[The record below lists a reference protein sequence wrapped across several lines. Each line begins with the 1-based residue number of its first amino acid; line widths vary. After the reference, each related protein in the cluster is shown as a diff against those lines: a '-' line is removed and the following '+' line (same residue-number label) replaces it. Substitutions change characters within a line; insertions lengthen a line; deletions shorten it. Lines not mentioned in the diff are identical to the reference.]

1 MIVRLW
7 QLARE
12 LPMEQFFHAL
22 IAICGFLVVLRVVTF
37 ALRVRAGEH
46 RPGDDPTTPAPSVAP
61 AKPFQEKNRQAERA
75 VTTEW
80 TTSFFRR
87 VTGLVGGLY
96 PHSLMGRMVVTFS
109 AIVATFGLLT
119 TATVYFMLSASLR
132 VHAGARTSTTAV
144 TIGDSVSGFLIKKDI
159 GGLRAFLRSYADRAG
174 AAYAVVENHS
184 GQILAHSLPVLPD
197 EVKQEL
203 PNGSPQQR
211 GARLVMIGGRGVR
224 EVAVPVAGEI
234 AGTVRL
240 GIWRDDFESEIAR
253 TLAPFLR
260 SILLIVGVG
269 ILLVV
274 YLAWKLCRPIDRLA
288 KTAQLISDGDLLAPS
303 LDVDDP
309 TEVGEL
315 SRSLERL
322 RSSVHAAMSRLSLER

>member
-1 MIVRLW
+1 
-7 QLARE
+7 
-12 LPMEQFFHAL
+12 
-22 IAICGFLVVLRVVTF
+22 
-37 ALRVRAGEH
+37 
-46 RPGDDPTTPAPSVAP
+46 
-61 AKPFQEKNRQAERA
+61 
-75 VTTEW
+75 
-80 TTSFFRR
+80 
-87 VTGLVGGLY
+87 
-96 PHSLMGRMVVTFS
+96 
-109 AIVATFGLLT
+109 
-119 TATVYFMLSASLR
+119 
-132 VHAGARTSTTAV
+132 
-144 TIGDSVSGFLIKKDI
+144 VSGFLSKKDI
-159 GGLRAFLRSYADRAG
+159 AGLRAFLRSSADRAG

-184 GQILAHSLPVLPD
+184 GRILAHSLPVLPD

-203 PNGSPQQR
+203 PNGAPQSG
-211 GARLVMIGGRGVR
+211 GARLVMIGGRAVR
-224 EVAVPVAGEI
+224 EVAVPLAGGI
-234 AGTVRL
+234 PGTVRL

-274 YLAWKLCRPIDRLA
+274 YLAWKFCRPIDRLA